1 MLKKERYYLGFISD
15 VYISIIVYIVFQSI
29 DYSVILIF
37 FTLSLVYCLSLFL
50 IKKTKISSINAKI
63 LQYISFVIISF
74 IKFFILF
81 LSLVSV

>member
-50 IKKTKISSINAKI
+50 IK
-63 LQYISFVIISF
+63 
-74 IKFFILF
+74 
-81 LSLVSV
+81 